1 MNYQPMNKNTTPH
14 LKSQAIYID
23 GKDRTDEIKS
33 YSFEGSKCIVV
44 YKSNGKSY
52 SYHQSKIKIIKSG
65 LQTQK
70 AEDIFNY
77 FKEIAETIGLKT
89 EEGNNILADN
99 YKKISFIPEN
109 SILSNYLNRKQP
121 EKNKHSSP
129 VEVFPFGF
137 NLSQK
142 NGVNDAFSNPLSV
155 IEGPPG
161 TGKTQTILNIIANAV
176 MNNQSVA
183 VVSSNNSATKNVF
196 EKLEKNDISFIS
208 ALLGSSQNKKE
219 FIDAQTEIPD
229 LSDFR
234 LKEENEQTLRESN
247 TQLFAEISE
256 KLELKNELALLKLEI
271 ENIKTEYQHFINS
284 TSLFTNISFKKN
296 ISSDQLLSLWI
307 VLEDYEQSGK
317 KLKWWHKLSFPF
329 FYGIRDKNFYQ
340 LPYVELICIV
350 QSKYYEVKI
359 SELESRKKNVEI
371 ILRNFSF
378 NDKMKIY
385 TDVSMKLF
393 KNQLYKKYK
402 GKERP
407 EYTNYEL
414 RFKSEDFIKDYPVIM
429 STTYSLRKSLAEN
442 IMYDFVII
450 DEASQVDLA
459 TGVLALSCAKQAVI
473 VGDTKQLPNV
483 VNKET
488 QEKTDLIFQSFDLPE
503 AYRYSN
509 HSLLSSLTELFTNIP
524 KTLLKEHYRCHPKII
539 EFCNRKFYNDQLII
553 LSESFSD
560 REPLLI
566 YKTVAGNHA
575 RERMNQR
582 QINVITQEIIPQQ
595 QLENI
600 PFGIVTPYR
609 NQTVALQNIFKGT
622 NIVADTVDKFQGREN
637 DVIILSTVDNEI
649 SEFTDNANRLN
660 VAISRAKDQLILVV
674 NGNESEKDNNI
685 SDLIRYI
692 DYNNFTI
699 VKSELHSIFDYLY
712 KGYEE
717 KRRALL
723 SEQKKKSVFDSENL
737 MYLLVKEVL
746 SQDEFSKYDVVL
758 HFPLRNLLLDYNRLS
773 DEEERYAKHYAT
785 HLDFLIYNK
794 LGKNPVLAIEVDGYE
809 YHKKESRQSQRDA
822 MKNDILDKYKIP
834 LLRFSTTGSGERVKL
849 VNKLK
854 EVGV

>member
-1 MNYQPMNKNTTPH
+1 MQKSSPH
-14 LKSQAIYID
+14 TFKKEAIYID
-23 GKDRTDEIKS
+23 GKERTDEIEC
-33 YSFEGSKCIVV
+33 YSFEGNKCVV
-44 YKSNGKSY
+44 TYKSNGKSY
-52 SYHQSKIKIIKSG
+52 SYHQSKIKIVKS

-70 AEDIFNY
+70 AENIFSY
-77 FKEIAETIGLKT
+77 FKEIAENIGLKT

-99 YKKISFIPEN
+99 YEKISFIPEN
-109 SILSNYLNRKQP
+109 SILSNYFNQKQP
-121 EKNKHSSP
+121 EKNVHSYP
-129 VEVFPFGF
+129 IEIFPFGF

-142 NGVNDAFSNPLSV
+142 NGVNDAFSNSLSV

-196 EKLEKNDISFIS
+196 EKLEKNGISFIS

-234 LKEENEQTLRESN
+234 LKEEDEQIFRESN
-247 TQLFAEISE
+247 TKLFAEIAE
-256 KLELKNELALLKLEI
+256 KLELKNELAFLKLEI
-271 ENIKTEYQHFINS
+271 ENIKTEYQHFVNS
-284 TSLFTNISFKKN
+284 TSLFTNINFKKN

-317 KLKWWHKLSFPF
+317 KLNWWRKLSFPF
-329 FYGIRDKNFYQ
+329 FYGIRDKKFYQ
-340 LPYVELICIV
+340 LPYVELIRIV
-350 QSKYYEVKI
+350 QSRYYEVKI

-371 ILRNFSF
+371 ILHNFSF
-378 NDKMKIY
+378 NDKMKTY

-459 TGVLALSCAKQAVI
+459 TGVLALSCAKQAII

-488 QEKTDLIFQSFDLPE
+488 QEKTDLIFQSFDLLEP
-503 AYRYSN
+503 YRYSN
-509 HSLLSSLTELFTNIP
+509 HSLLSSVTELFPNIP

-553 LSESFSD
+553 LSESSSE

-566 YKTVAGNHA
+566 YKTVTGNHA

-582 QINVITQEIIPQQ
+582 QIDIITQEIIPQQ

-609 NQTVALQNIFKGT
+609 NQTVALQSIFKGT
-622 NIVADTVDKFQGREN
+622 DIVADTVDKFQGREN

-674 NGNESEKDNNI
+674 NGNENEKDNNI

-699 VKSELHSIFDYLY
+699 IESQLHSIFDYLY

-737 MYLLVKEVL
+737 MYLLIKEVL
-746 SQDEFSKYDVVL
+746 SQDEFSKYGVVL
-758 HFPLRNLLLDYNRLS
+758 HFPLRNLLLDYDRLS
-773 DEEERYAKHYAT
+773 TEEEQYARHHAT

-822 MKNDILDKYKIP
+822 MKNEILKKYGVP
-834 LLRFSTTGSGERVKL
+834 LLRFSTTGSGEKEKL
-849 VNKLK
+849 IDKLRQL
-854 EVGV
+854 